1 MLQLD
6 KAFLNLRRKNN
17 DLMYHVF
24 VTKGD
29 ENESICWYD
38 FKKMEFGFRSGRNN
52 HKKSIKT

>member
-6 KAFLNLRRKNN
+6 MAFLNLRRKNN

-29 ENESICWYD
+29 ENESIC
-38 FKKMEFGFRSGRNN
+38 
-52 HKKSIKT
+52 